1 MRGSCALDLYDH
13 CLRTPCS
20 HQVTV
25 LAESDGA
32 SKVVLD
38 TNTLLVTGAEA
49 EDGKE
54 LSHALDDPH
63 PVLGSKLMIS
73 LAEPLAAGA
82 KVGAARVV
90 PLAPL
95 APFKSP
101 PSPLLPLLLI
111 VALTLVHIIHHQA
124 VVTVKYSTTP
134 SASALQWLAPAQT
147 SGGKHPY
154 LFSQCQASRLPYPP
168 PPPLPLPGTLWPEP
182 AATSQDGS
190 WGTTRGCFREGKE
203 PESPIKHSH
212 THTHTGSCSR
222 ICSISKA
229 S

>member
-1 MRGSCALDLYDH
+1 MDLYDH
-13 CLRTPCS
+13 CLQTPCS

-63 PVLGSKLMIS
+63 PVLGSKLTIS
-73 LAEPLAAGA
+73 LSEPLAAGA
-82 KVGAARVV
+82 KVV

-95 APFKSP
+95 ALLRSPSSSPSPSSP
-101 PSPLLPLLLI
+101 PPPLLL
-111 VALTLVHIIHHQA
+111 LVGLMLVRIHHQA

-154 LFSQCQASRLPYPP
+154 LFSQCQASRLPYPAP
-168 PPPLPLPGTLWPEP
+168 SPFLASFGQSRLPQLPGRHL
-182 AATSQDGS
+182 AH
-190 WGTTRGCFREGKE
+190 K
-203 PESPIKHSH
+203 
-212 THTHTGSCSR
+212 
-222 ICSISKA
+222 
-229 S
+229 